1 MSLPRDINILV
12 SMLNMKLRDDDMSL
26 ENIIEING
34 ENYSEILEYLK
45 SKGFEYDEKINQVK
59 SM

>member
-26 ENIIEING
+26 ETIIEING
-34 ENYSEILEYLK
+34 EDYQTIINYLDEAN
-45 SKGFEYDEKINQVK
+45 FEYHLDTNQIK
-59 SM
+59 MK

>member
-34 ENYSEILEYLK
+34 ENYSEILAYLK
-45 SKGFEYDEKINQVK
+45 SNGFEYDEKTNQVK